1 MNPFTDGAS
10 SSGSASSPVFDT
22 KSLPTSFPG
31 VDAGTLGLLG
41 ASLLGGAD
49 DFWSSSSI
57 AVKDPLTG
65 DTLLQTP
72 LLQDDPE
79 PGVVD
84 AASLFGGTSG
94 ADEDAL
100 GGSSRVV
107 DSLSAPDP
115 LNSPLSP
122 PRGPVSSLEL
132 QRATSPTLGM
142 PGTAAS
148 ALERQRRELDA
159 VPPISASERIE
170 HFDNDDYEFFH
181 RDSSTYQVGGDRD
194 DVNSA

>member
-1 MNPFTDGAS
+1 MVPLNVANSSILLHMIHLTEGAS

-79 PGVVD
+79 PG
-84 AASLFGGTSG
+84 T
-94 ADEDAL
+94 EDAQIF
-100 GGSSRVV
+100 
-107 DSLSAPDP
+107 
-115 LNSPLSP
+115 SPA
-122 PRGPVSSLEL
+122 GKATL
-132 QRATSPTLGM
+132 Q
-142 PGTAAS
+142 GTASVGATPQS
-148 ALERQRRELDA
+148 QQVSTLAPEMRPAALNLQQSLIRLHNTD
-159 VPPISASERIE
+159 
-170 HFDNDDYEFFH
+170 
-181 RDSSTYQVGGDRD
+181 
-194 DVNSA
+194 